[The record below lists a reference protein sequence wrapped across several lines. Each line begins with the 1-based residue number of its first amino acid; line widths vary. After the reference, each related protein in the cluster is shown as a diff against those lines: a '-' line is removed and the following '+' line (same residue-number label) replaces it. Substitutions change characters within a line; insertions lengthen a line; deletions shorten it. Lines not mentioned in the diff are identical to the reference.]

1 MAWQRTALAV
11 SVCALAVLRLGLG
24 GSSVAGI
31 VVASLAVLA
40 ATAAFAGARVGYRRV
55 IERLAATRPI
65 GTVGPAGL
73 GTIAVASLGLATL
86 VVLVTT

>member
-11 SVCALAVLRLGLG
+11 SVCALAVLRLRL
-24 GSSVAGI
+24 GSSPVAGI

-40 ATAAFAGARVGYRRV
+40 ATAAFAGARVGYRRM

-65 GTVGPAGL
+65 GRSARPDSARSL
-73 GTIAVASLGLATL
+73 SRRSASPRSSCW
-86 VVLVTT
+86 